1 MDSNRVQL
9 CGGVPEPQHWPMTPM
24 KVYGTIPGRDEPLF
38 RIVFASSVMGLVG
51 GEFVDPETGSVYFTG
66 YQPRPRYEYI
76 GDKWIMEKWVS
87 AKEFTRQ
94 TEAEYYA
101 QWKDPNTGLCLT
113 GPYPVNGD
121 YQWVWTFNKPEQI
134 GAAGIVASL
143 VNKAKYN
150 SKAAVAASLRDA
162 RAAEK
167 KAKFQHSF
175 EKMKESQRAFGIR
188 AANIG
193 GRVKATKSL
202 PELRDARKLGLPVRG
217 ARALKPTQEQLEVA
231 GY

>member
-1 MDSNRVQL
+1 MTEHVQL
-9 CGGVPEPQHWPMTPM
+9 CGGIPEPIRYPGMPM
-24 KVYGTIPGRDEPLF
+24 KVYGKIPGKDEPLF

-51 GEFVDPETGSVYFTG
+51 GDFVDPETGSTYFTG

-76 GDKWIMEKWVS
+76 GDKWILEKWVS
-87 AKEFTRQ
+87 AYEFTKQ

-101 QWKDPNTGLCLT
+101 QWKDPHTGLCIT

-134 GAAGIVASL
+134 GAAGIVAAL
-143 VNKAKYN
+143 VNKAKFN
-150 SKAAVAASLRDA
+150 PQAANQAALKDA
-162 RAAEK
+162 RKAQK
-167 KAKFQHSF
+167 KAQFQQNF
-175 EKMKESQRAFGIR
+175 DRMKDSQRAFGIR

-202 PELRDARKLGLPVRG
+202 PELQDARKLGLPVRG
-217 ARALKPTQEQLEVA
+217 ARALKPNAEQLEVA

>member
-1 MDSNRVQL
+1 MAS
-9 CGGVPEPQHWPMTPM
+9 M

-76 GDKWIMEKWVS
+76 GDKWILEKWVS
-87 AKEFTRQ
+87 AQEFTRQ
-94 TEAEYYA
+94 TEVEYYA
-101 QWKDPNTGLCLT
+101 QWKDPKTNLCLT

-134 GAAGIVASL
+134 GAAGIVAAL

-150 SKAAVAASLRDA
+150 SQASNRQALQDAQKAA
-162 RAAEK
+162 K
-167 KAKFQHSF
+167 KAKFQQNF
-175 EKMKESQRAFGIR
+175 DRMKDSERAFGIR

-193 GRVKATKSL
+193 GRVKATKSA
-202 PELRDARKLGLPVRG
+202 PPLRDARSLGLPVRG
-217 ARALKPTQEQLEVA
+217 ARQIKPSIEQLEVA